1 MRSTVAAAVSLYSRA
16 ALHPAATA
24 VRLCNLY
31 SAVDHQR
38 LLGGSF
44 IKRSLG
50 FVLWQSLCYK
60 EPSPPPHPIQKLANL
75 YAMEILDTVH

>member
-1 MRSTVAAAVSLYSRA
+1 MSSTVSLYSA
-16 ALHPAATA
+16 VLHPAAAAAA

-38 LLGGSF
+38 LFGV
-44 IKRSLG
+44 RSLNG
-50 FVLWQSLCYK
+50 LSDLSCGKAFAIKSQV
-60 EPSPPPHPIQKLANL
+60 PPPHPIQKLANL